1 MCGRTSLFVPQ
12 PALEDRF
19 DATATTEIP
28 PRYNI
33 APGDDLAAIT
43 NAAPDEITL
52 LRWGFVPHWAD
63 DPNIG
68 YRMINARAE
77 TVDEK
82 PAYKAAFTDRR
93 CLVLADGFYEWQ
105 GDRGSK
111 QPYRITRADEEPFA
125 MAGIWE
131 TWESNG
137 RSLAS
142 VSIITTEANDV
153 IAPIHDR
160 MPVIFPPDDE
170 DRWLKDT
177 EPARLKRLLGPCSSE
192 LLAAYPVSTQ
202 VNDPANDTPEII
214 TPRSDIQSD
223 LGDYT

>member
-12 PALEDRF
+12 PALEERF
-19 DATATTEIP
+19 DATATTPIP
-28 PRYNI
+28 QRYNI

-43 NAAPDEITL
+43 NTTPDEISL

-63 DPNIG
+63 DPTIG

-82 PAYKAAFTDRR
+82 PAYQAAFKDRR

-105 GDRGSK
+105 GDRSNK
-111 QPYRITRADEEPFA
+111 EPYRITRADQEPFA

-137 RSLAS
+137 ERLTSL
-142 VSIITTEANDV
+142 SIITTDANEV
-153 IAPIHDR
+153 VAPIHDR
-160 MPVIFPPDDE
+160 MPVILAPDDE
-170 DRWLKDT
+170 DRWLEST
-177 EPARLKRLLGPCSSE
+177 EPTQLKRLLGPCPSE
-192 LLAAYPVSTQ
+192 FLDAYPVSTQ
-202 VNDPANDTPEII
+202 VNDPTNDNPDII
-214 TPRSDIQSD
+214 TPRSDRQTG
-223 LGDYT
+223 LGDYG